1 MMNGAI
7 VKHLERDREEIV
19 EAALFRSLPPE
30 RHSLRADITAN
41 HSIESLLE
49 WASGSSEEIVL
60 ERLQQAVSAPWADP
74 DLLHVHASTVSAAL
88 DVLSARQELS
98 PEVRDR
104 FAALQRKI
112 DVYVS
117 GYRAGRRGGEVRA
130 VDAVD
135 AKIEDLL
142 YSLASADTLTAE
154 HSRSVAMWCS
164 RIAKRLSL
172 PRDEQIF
179 ATRGGLLHDIGKIK
193 TPAHILLAPRA
204 LTDEEWT
211 IMKMHAAEGTRI
223 IETIPELRCFVPPIR
238 SHHERYDGRG
248 YPDGIGNIDIPLH
261 ARIVA
266 VADAFNAMIARR
278 PYKAPLSPAA
288 AVEELKRNSGTQ
300 FDRVIV
306 EAMIDVILQ

>member
-1 MMNGAI
+1 MIAEI
-7 VKHLERDREEIV
+7 VQHLERDRDEII
-19 EAALFRSLPPE
+19 EAALYRSLPPE
-30 RHSLRADITAN
+30 RRSLRADVTAN
-41 HSIESLLE
+41 HTIESLLE
-49 WASGSSEEIVL
+49 WAAGASDDSVL
-60 ERLQQAVSAPWADP
+60 LRLQRAVEATWADP
-74 DLLHVHASTVSAAL
+74 ELLHVHASTVSAAL
-88 DVLSARQELS
+88 DVLSVRRPLT
-98 PEVRDR
+98 PEIRDR
-104 FAALQRKI
+104 FAGLQRKI

-117 GYRAGRRGGEVRA
+117 GYRKSRRAGEIQA
-130 VDAVD
+130 VEAID

-142 YSLASADTLTAE
+142 YSLASSDTLTAE

-172 PRDEQIF
+172 TREEQIF

-193 TPAHILLAPRA
+193 TPAEILLAPRK
-204 LTDEEWT
+204 LTDDEWM
-211 IMKMHAAEGTRI
+211 IMKMHAVEGTRMV
-223 IETIPELRCFVPPIR
+223 EAIPELRCFVPPIR

-248 YPDGIGNIDIPLH
+248 YPDGLGNIDIPLH

-288 AVEELKRNSGTQ
+288 AVEELKRHSGTQ